1 MDKFKEVLMEIKDN
15 MTQEDL
21 DNQKNK
27 YPKKSFEELV
37 DSLDEKGVKFNN
49 MTKDEASLVLRNI
62 NYYYKLTV
70 YKRNFRRDKN
80 GRFMNLEFSY
90 LTDLAS
96 MDMQLRYI
104 LLTAT
109 LDIEHSLKTF
119 LITKITENT
128 DVDGFDVVRSFF
140 HSTTDSFYKLDK
152 DIILENVKNKSHYQF
167 KLYETHKAAPPAWVL
182 MEVIKFGDFLR
193 FFEFYFRKYPT
204 EEFKVDS
211 LMGVLNSVKR
221 IRNASAHN
229 NAFLF
234 NLYDSNINT
243 VSSYIKKYAEE
254 RKIGEL
260 FYKCNKVHDVLC
272 VFYIHDFFVKGKGSR
287 QHRVEEFKELTI
299 KFTERFYY
307 MDIDNDIL
315 YFLKILNLVLDKYK
329 I

>member
-1 MDKFKEVLMEIKDN
+1 MDKFKEGLIKIKDE

-21 DNQKNK
+21 ENQKNK
-27 YPKKSFEELV
+27 YPKKSFEQLI
-37 DSLDEKGVKFNN
+37 DSLDKKGVKFNQI
-49 MTKDEASLVLRNI
+49 TKEDASLILREI

-70 YKRNFRRDKN
+70 YKRNFRRDKS
-80 GRFMNLEFSY
+80 GKFMNLEFSY

-140 HSTTDSFYKLDK
+140 HSTADSFYKLDK

-193 FFEFYFRKYPT
+193 FFEFYFKKYPT
-204 EEFKVDS
+204 EEFKIDS

-234 NLYDSNINT
+234 NLYDSDIKI
-243 VSSYIKKYAEE
+243 VSNYIKKYAEE

-272 VFYIHDFFVKGKGSR
+272 VFYIHEFFVKGKGSR
-287 QHRVEEFKELTI
+287 QHRVEEFGELTK
-299 KFTERFYY
+299 KFIERFSY
-307 MDIDNDIL
+307 MDTDNDIL
-315 YFLKILNLVLDKYK
+315 YFLKILNLVLDKYE

>member
-27 YPKKSFEELV
+27 YPKKSFEELI
-37 DSLDEKGVKFNN
+37 DSLYEKGVRFNN

-167 KLYETHKAAPPAWVL
+167 KLYETHKTAPPAWVL